1 MEGFRAGI
9 PRNTLDPSQ
18 YPKPVSR
25 SQALARMGATVTAV
39 DAAGESVGVGRAHAA
54 RDPLVAARTTFRH
67 VTAEELVAE
76 GG

>member
-1 MEGFRAGI
+1 
-9 PRNTLDPSQ
+9 
-18 YPKPVSR
+18 
-25 SQALARMGATVTAV
+25 MGASVTAV